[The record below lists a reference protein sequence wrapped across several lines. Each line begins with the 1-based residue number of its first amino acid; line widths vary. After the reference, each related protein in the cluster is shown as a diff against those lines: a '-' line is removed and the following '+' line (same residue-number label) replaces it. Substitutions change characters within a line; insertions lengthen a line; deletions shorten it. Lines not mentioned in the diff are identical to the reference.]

1 MRPKFFLILIIVLGN
16 FFPQAQAQT
25 LVTSLHPDS
34 VASIPE
40 NRVFFFSPNG
50 YKESEAC
57 QVCVKTNVDLE
68 AYIQLISDFHRIE
81 ARDIFDAE
89 NKHVRI
95 WDQVPFPMRFYM
107 HHSIVMQAISQQDYQ
122 LLTFHNEPTYFL
134 KKDEK
139 QKRQQT
145 EKRKL
150 SIGYQELHYLQT
162 LLNHLL
168 YDSPLSAPFDL
179 GSNASRFYLS
189 RQEREHLG
197 WEEMFEIKQYA
208 DGETGGMNENWSVN
222 RITFEGNKLANEWA
236 PTYRDSNYVF
246 DFEEITEQAHYLNG
260 TYYELEDEQLTAYGG
275 GGYGS
280 FNWHTYYRFGDSV
293 CVRITQDRGHST
305 DLSACVAVTRY
316 VHYNQPDIQVNW
328 GCYEEEDL
336 LDFSSYESLMASI
349 EANANPEFKKDTL
362 YFYKM
367 NQGQIYS
374 IAPSNYQM
382 RLQKQLTFPS
392 ILQIERQAPELEKE
406 FSFYQLYLGDQK
418 LEDYIEGYIGYLPQ
432 MLLVEIYERGTM
444 IFKMDSISKK
454 YHLEED
460 LVLD

>member
-1 MRPKFFLILIIVLGN
+1 MFNKILLIVICTLGS
-16 FFPQAQAQT
+16 FASQAQV
-25 LVTSLHPDS
+25 LVASLHPDS
-34 VASIPE
+34 IASIPK
-40 NRVFFFSPNG
+40 NRFFFYAPNG
-50 YKESEAC
+50 YQESEES
-57 QVCVKTNVDLE
+57 QVCLKTNVDLE

-81 ARDIFDAE
+81 ARDISDAE
-89 NKHVRI
+89 NKHARI
-95 WDQVPFPMRFYM
+95 WDRVPFPMRFYM

-122 LLTFHNEPTYFL
+122 LLTFHNEPTEFL
-134 KKDEK
+134 NKDKK
-139 QKRQQT
+139 QKRQQA

-150 SIGYQELHYLQT
+150 GITVQESHYLQT

-168 YDSPLSAPFDL
+168 FGSSLHAPFDL

-189 RQEREHLG
+189 REERAHLG
-197 WEEMFEIKQYA
+197 WEEMFEIKQYL
-208 DGETGGMNENWSVN
+208 DGETGGMSENWSVN

-246 DFEEITEQAHYLNG
+246 DLAEITDQAHYLNG

-293 CVRITQDRGHST
+293 CVRMTQDRGHSN
-305 DLSACVAVTRY
+305 DMSVCIAVTHY
-316 VHYNQPDIQVNW
+316 IHYNLPDVQVNW

-336 LDFSSYESLMASI
+336 LDFSSYENLMASI
-349 EANANPEFKKDTL
+349 EANANPEFEKDTL

-382 RLQKQLTFPS
+382 RLQKQSTFPPIS
-392 ILQIERQAPELEKE
+392 QIERQAQELEKE

-418 LEDYIEGYIGYLPQ
+418 LEDYIEGYIGYFPQ